1 MLSGWQSSSKDFIFE
16 LLNIPCQKLLNDV
29 KRSFYHETAAP
40 LQTQVQLSDSAFT
53 AYWSPSTLQPI
64 VPLEQAQHHPGQE
77 QGGTAGAGGVR
88 HWLKSQLS
96 IPVSAEQPVSINTPY
111 GKGKTCNAEV
121 IKYFHKT
128 RISWMESGAF
138 TITGTPKASRKVRSL
153 IWSAAV
159 CYTPTSTKPTEGLDE
174 QNLNTR
180 TLFHTIM
187 KYIIPCTAD
196 AVVFYRCSCSEN
208 QTKAVVSPKG
218 KWIFLHGICP
228 GLTDLPLHH

>member
-1 MLSGWQSSSKDFIFE
+1 MLNGWQSSSKDFIFE
-16 LLNIPCQKLLNDV
+16 LLKIPCHKLLNDV
-29 KRSFYHETAAP
+29 KKSFYHETAAP

-77 QGGTAGAGGVR
+77 QGGAAGAGGIR

-111 GKGKTCNAEV
+111 GKGKTRNAEV
-121 IKYFHKT
+121 IKYFQKT

-138 TITGTPKASRKVRSL
+138 TITGTPKASWKACSL
-153 IWSAAV
+153 SWSAAV

-174 QNLNTR
+174 QTLNTC
-180 TLFHTIM
+180 TLFFFSHNYEIH
-187 KYIIPCTAD
+187 YSLHS
-196 AVVFYRCSCSEN
+196 RCCCLL
-208 QTKAVVSPKG
+208 QM
-218 KWIFLHGICP
+218 
-228 GLTDLPLHH
+228 